1 MDTLTGVA
9 GGAVDLGGG
18 WTSPDAAGS
27 GRGAAGDSG
36 FSSIGDPNLSRGG
49 DLILSSAGDPNLSP
63 RPMSTPPLPA
73 GVAMAGGT
81 DGSRC
86 VAGASNRSPIGDLP
100 GVGSIGAG
108 EGSSTAAMRPC
119 GTRMGDCFD
128 LGAVSGGVEA
138 TGDVASFSLCAM
150 VGLSVEAG
158 GDLGD
163 RRGDL
168 LAVFGL

>member
-1 MDTLTGVA
+1 MGGVA
-9 GGAVDLGGG
+9 ELGGG
-18 WTSPDAAGS
+18 WAWDPRGV
-27 GRGAAGDSG
+27 GGRRGAAGDCG
-36 FSSIGDPNLSRGG
+36 LSSIGDPNLLPSAG
-49 DLILSSAGDPNLSP
+49 DPTLPSAGDPNLSP

-73 GVAMAGGT
+73 GVASVDGVT

-86 VAGASNRSPIGDLP
+86 VAGASNLSPIGDLP

-108 EGSSTAAMRPC
+108 EGSSTTAMRPC

-128 LGAVSGGVEA
+128 LGAASGDVEA

-163 RRGDL
+163 RRGNL

>member
-1 MDTLTGVA
+1 MGGVA
-9 GGAVDLGGG
+9 ELGGG
-18 WTSPDAAGS
+18 WASPVAAADPRGV
-27 GRGAAGDSG
+27 GGRRGAAGDCG
-36 FSSIGDPNLSRGG
+36 LSSIGDPNLSRGG
-49 DLILSSAGDPNLSP
+49 DDPNLSP

-73 GVAMAGGT
+73 GVASVDGVT

>member
-1 MDTLTGVA
+1 MA
-9 GGAVDLGGG
+9 ELGGG
-18 WTSPDAAGS
+18 WAWDPRGV
-27 GRGAAGDSG
+27 GGRRGAAGDCG

-49 DLILSSAGDPNLSP
+49 DPDLPSAGDPNLSP

-73 GVAMAGGT
+73 GVASVDGVT

-86 VAGASNRSPIGDLP
+86 VAGASNLFPIGDLP

-108 EGSSTAAMRPC
+108 VGSSTTAIRPC

-128 LGAVSGGVEA
+128 LGAVSGDVEA

>member
-1 MDTLTGVA
+1 MGRRIA
-9 GGAVDLGGG
+9 
-18 WTSPDAAGS
+18 S
-27 GRGAAGDSG
+27 GDAGDAVVPSV
-36 FSSIGDPNLSRGG
+36 
-49 DLILSSAGDPNLSP
+49 GDPNLSP

-73 GVAMAGGT
+73 GVATEGGT
-81 DGSRC
+81 DGSGGGADSSGC
-86 VAGASNRSPIGDLP
+86 VTGASNRSLIGDLP

-108 EGSSTAAMRPC
+108 EGSSTTAMRPC

-128 LGAVSGGVEA
+128 LGALSGDVEA